1 MAERNYNSW
10 VNNDGLRIRFGTGES
25 LVSRGGELPYAS
37 EVHTIE
43 VELLAADL
51 KAHDDSTDPTT
62 VLDFNARIP
71 EGAFLKSAE
80 LEVIT
85 AFAGA
90 TATLDIGLVDAD
102 DQLAAFT
109 DHDDDGIDSAIAVTA
124 IDAEGDVITCDGAL
138 IGTTL
143 GASGTGEGGFLIS
156 AEAGTATF
164 TAGEARLRVKYY
176 IP

>member
-1 MAERNYNSW
+1 
-10 VNNDGLRIRFGTGES
+10 
-25 LVSRGGELPYAS
+25 LPYAS
-37 EVHTIE
+37 AHHVIE
-43 VELLAADL
+43 IELLASDL

-62 VLDFNARIP
+62 VLDWNTRIP
-71 EGAFLKSAE
+71 GGVVIEKAE

-102 DQLAAFT
+102 DQEAAFS
-109 DHDDDGIDSAIAVTA
+109 DLDDDGIDAAIAVTA
-124 IDAEGDVITCDGAL
+124 IDAAGDTIACDGAL

-143 GASGTGEGGFLIS
+143 AAQTGGYLVS

-164 TAGEARLRVKYY
+164 TAGEARLRIYY
-176 IP
+176 FHP